1 MTEKK
6 TPGDQQESFSTILSS
21 EVNYI
26 LGMLQKRARD
36 HEDNL
41 LDKGEVYTVLR
52 ERSLLMTSTRV
63 NLADIFISGLMGFLE
78 DAVRFKF
85 VGKET
90 VHVIAVEEAIR
101 AAEQI
106 IERSIFYGG
115 ERLLQASCGEG
126 QQGQEGNR
134 E

>member
-1 MTEKK
+1 METNQNTKEEESKK
-6 TPGDQQESFSTILSS
+6 LSEILSS

-26 LGMLQKRARD
+26 LETLQKRANE
-36 HEDNL
+36 HQDNL

-106 IERSIFYGG
+106 IERSAFYGG

-126 QQGQEGNR
+126 ATRARG
-134 E
+134 